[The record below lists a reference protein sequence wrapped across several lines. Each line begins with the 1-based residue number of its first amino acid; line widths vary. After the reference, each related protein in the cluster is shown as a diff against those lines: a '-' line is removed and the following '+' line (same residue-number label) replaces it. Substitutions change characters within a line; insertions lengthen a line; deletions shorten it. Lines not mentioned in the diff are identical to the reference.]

1 VPNKWDMRAIK
12 HRLSPHQI
20 ELMCELLTSPVTFQ
34 ARSRYINE
42 HRTLENLRKR
52 GVIARRKNL
61 MRLTKRGE
69 RLAEHLLMTTAN

>member
-1 VPNKWDMRAIK
+1 MPNKWNMRAIK

-34 ARSRYINE
+34 ARPRYINE

-61 MRLTKRGE
+61 MRLTKLGE